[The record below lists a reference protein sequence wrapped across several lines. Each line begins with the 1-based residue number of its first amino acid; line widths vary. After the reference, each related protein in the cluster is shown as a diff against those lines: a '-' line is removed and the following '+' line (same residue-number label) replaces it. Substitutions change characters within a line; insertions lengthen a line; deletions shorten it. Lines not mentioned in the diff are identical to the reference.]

1 MTYMMKIIRCKK
13 SLYKKARQLHRGVIY
28 CSAQYG
34 DDDDLKCTQ
43 ELKNSILFLILLLT
57 FH

>member
-1 MTYMMKIIRCKK
+1 MMKIIRCKK